1 VTPLKKQK
9 KDIDP
14 PIVDDKLNLPRKQLS
29 GMLQAYLLS
38 IGKRSFI
45 DKERSRGNKKCT
57 IAKGKEM
64 DFFLS
69 K

>member
-38 IGKRSFI
+38 IGKRSFMNSSR
-45 DKERSRGNKKCT
+45 DK
-57 IAKGKEM
+57 IKEAPITH
-64 DFFLS
+64 
-69 K
+69 KVRT